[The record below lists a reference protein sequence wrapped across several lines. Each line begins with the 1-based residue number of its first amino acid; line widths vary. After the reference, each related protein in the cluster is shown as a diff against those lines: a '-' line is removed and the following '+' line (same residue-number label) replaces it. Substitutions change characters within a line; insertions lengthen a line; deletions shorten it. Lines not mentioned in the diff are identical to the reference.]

1 MAVAWIG
8 NREALVERAAAH
20 AASLLSSSRC
30 PVFSFDTDIHGTR
43 AAIALAERLG
53 AAYDHTDGAALA
65 RETMLFTDRGAMTV
79 APGETRRRADI
90 VVMVGELAQTHH
102 DLVTELAGT
111 VPDLSTRPDLS
122 TGIER
127 EFFLVGSNGVSAPP
141 LKNGRKATLL
151 SCGQASLGAT
161 LAALRAQYK
170 GRQTSRPVSN
180 FNDFAKALAAAHF
193 PVFLFSGH
201 ATDGLALEML
211 QGLIADLN
219 RKSRASGLHLPAS
232 ENGWG
237 SVLASTW
244 MTGFPLRTGFARGFP
259 EFDPWRYDVARMI
272 AAGEADL
279 HLRISATVAQLPRK
293 RGRMALIALAKTE
306 EPVAGA
312 AVTIAIGEAGVD
324 HDAVVYSSR
333 TGSLKSTDTRAASKL
348 PSAATII
355 RLVASRVFAEALPC

>member
-1 MAVAWIG
+1 LI
-8 NREALVERAAAH
+8 
-20 AASLLSSSRC
+20 
-30 PVFSFDTDIHGTR
+30 
-43 AAIALAERLG
+43 
-53 AAYDHTDGAALA
+53 
-65 RETMLFTDRGAMTV
+65 
-79 APGETRRRADI
+79 
-90 VVMVGELAQTHH
+90 
-102 DLVTELAGT
+102 
-111 VPDLSTRPDLS
+111 RPDLL
-122 TGIER
+122 IRNER
-127 EFFLVGSNGVSAPP
+127 QFFVVGSDRMSVPP
-141 LKNGRKATLL
+141 LNNGRKATLL
-151 SCGQASLGAT
+151 SCGEASLGAT

-170 GRQTSRPVSN
+170 GRQTSQPVSN

-201 ATDGLALEML
+201 TTEGLALEML

-237 SVLASTW
+237 SALASTW

-279 HLRISATVAQLPRK
+279 HLRISATITQPQRK

-324 HDAVVYSSR
+324 HDAVVYSNR
-333 TGSLKSTDTRAASKL
+333 TGSLRSTAAHAASQL
-348 PSAATII
+348 PSVAMII
-355 RLVASRVFAEALPC
+355 RLVASHVFAEALPC

>member
-8 NREALVERAAAH
+8 NRETLVEHAAAH
-20 AASLLSSSRC
+20 AAALLWSSRC

-43 AAIALAERLG
+43 AAIALAERVG
-53 AAYDHTDGAALA
+53 AAYDHADGAALA
-65 RETMLFTDRGAMTV
+65 RETALFTDKGAMTV
-79 APGETRRRADI
+79 APGETRRRADVVVI
-90 VVMVGELAQTHH
+90 VGELSKIHHDFVGELAET
-102 DLVTELAGT
+102 A
-111 VPDLSTRPDLS
+111 PDLSAKN
-122 TGIER
+122 ER
-127 EFFLVGSNGVSAPP
+127 EFFLVGSNGTPAPP
-141 LKNGRKATLL
+141 LVNGRTATLL
-151 SCGQASLGAT
+151 SCGQVSLGAT
-161 LAALRAQYK
+161 LAALRAQYR
-170 GRQTSRPVSN
+170 GRQTSQPVSN
-180 FNDFAKALAAAHF
+180 FDDFAKTLAAARF

-201 ATDGLALEML
+201 ATEGLALEML

-279 HLRISATVAQLPRK
+279 HLRISTTIVRPQKK
-293 RGRMALIALAKTE
+293 RNRLALIALAKTK

-312 AVTIAIGEAGVD
+312 AVTIAIGEAGIE
-324 HDAVVYSSR
+324 HEAVVYSSR
-333 TGSLKSTDTRAASKL
+333 TGSLRSVDAQAASEL

-355 RLVASRVFAEALPC
+355 RLVANNVSAEAALPC